1 MKELPELMPFSLGAL
16 EKRKRQ
22 LKIVFDVED
31 GEDKQLLQKARMY
44 GFI

>member
-1 MKELPELMPFSLGAL
+1 MK
-16 EKRKRQ
+16 
-22 LKIVFDVED
+22 KIVFDVED